1 MSLSTDV
8 EQLLEVLGP
17 FYEYVKEGE
26 EEVNEQ
32 NGMQALI
39 GHFTGNVTEMQDLE
53 WIS

>member
-17 FYEYVKEGE
+17 FYEYVKEE
-26 EEVNEQ
+26 EEANEK

-39 GHFTGNVTEMQDLE
+39 GQFTGNVTKIQDLATN
-53 WIS
+53 